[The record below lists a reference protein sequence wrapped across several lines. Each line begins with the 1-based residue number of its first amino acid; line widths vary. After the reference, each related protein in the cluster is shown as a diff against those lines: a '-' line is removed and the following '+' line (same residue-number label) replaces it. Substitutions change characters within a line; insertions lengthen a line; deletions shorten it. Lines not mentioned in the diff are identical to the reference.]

1 MTLFLLLDVNV
12 VNDDVGAK
20 PHTVGAESK
29 IAVRPMVSF
38 IVIVVDI
45 GIVAVVVD
53 DVVDVTVV

>member
-20 PHTVGAESK
+20 LHTVGAESK

-38 IVIVVDI
+38 IVVVVDVVDI
-45 GIVAVVVD
+45 DDDIDFV
-53 DVVDVTVV
+53 DVV

>member
-38 IVIVVDI
+38 IV
-45 GIVAVVVD
+45 VVD
-53 DVVDVTVV
+53 DVDVIDFVDIDFVDVV